1 MMKRTIALL
10 LPALMGGC
18 ANMTGMLPPAP
29 EGKYGPPEPALMMQK
44 GQAGGVAL
52 PATAWSLTADN
63 RAFRPGDVLTI
74 TLEETTQAS
83 KSADTSFGKNSSA
96 SVQPAI
102 VAGHTF
108 KTDASLTA
116 QRDFK
121 GTGSST
127 QQNALSGSITVVVQ
141 QVLANG
147 LLQVK
152 GEKSLTLNQGE
163 ELIRL
168 SGYVRAGDIDT
179 ENRVSSLR
187 IANAHIQY
195 FGKGELADASNA
207 GWLTRFFNSP
217 WMPF

>member
-1 MMKRTIALL
+1 MKRLAFAL
-10 LPALMGGC
+10 LPALLAGC
-18 ANMTGMLPPAP
+18 TGLLPPAP
-29 EGKYGPPEPALMMQK
+29 EGRYDSPAPALLMQQ

-52 PATAWSLTADN
+52 PASAWSLTADN
-63 RAFRPGDVLTI
+63 RAFRPGDVLTV

-83 KSADTSFGKNSSA
+83 KSADTSFDKNSNA
-96 SVQPAI
+96 TIAAPVL
-102 VAGHTF
+102 GTHTV
-108 KTDASLTA
+108 KMNASLDA
-116 QRDFK
+116 QRTFK

-127 QQNALSGSITVVVQ
+127 QQNALQGSITVIVQ

-163 ELIRL
+163 EVIRL
-168 SGYVRAGDIDT
+168 SGFVRSGDIDT

-195 FGKGELADASNA
+195 FGKGELADANNA